1 LTDKKVE
8 SMDATD
14 VESII
19 VRAKKSILDFKRI
32 ENDDDMNV
40 VQNSRNYIKRVLKRV
55 DELFDPIIVK
65 IRDSLK
71 TSREQKAL
79 LADPLMDTDRFYAT
93 KLSVYLTEKVK
104 KKEEDERKIREEEAR
119 RKRKLEKKFGEAAK
133 LENEG
138 KKDQA
143 HAVMEEVEE
152 IEEKLEEKAPVPIAP
167 ELQHGHMRE
176 QWSAEVIKESIIPR
190 KYWNLDLALLNRTA
204 RAQKDKM
211 RIPGVKAVKRMIPVD
226 SQR

>member
-1 LTDKKVE
+1 MTDKKVE

-19 VRAKKSILDFKRI
+19 VRAKKSILDFKKI

-40 VQNSRNYIKRVLKRV
+40 VQNSRSYIKRVMERV
-55 DELFDPIIVK
+55 DALFDPIIEK
-65 IRDSLK
+65 IKESLK
-71 TSREQKAL
+71 VAKGQKGF
-79 LADPLMDTDRFYAT
+79 LADPLMEVNRFYAT

-104 KKEEDERKIREEEAR
+104 KKEEAEQKIREEEAR
-119 RKRKLEKKFGEAAK
+119 AKRKQEKKFEEALR

-143 HAVMEEVEE
+143 SAVFQEVEE
-152 IEEKLEEKAPVPIAP
+152 IQEKIEYKAPVPTSPDI
-167 ELQHGHMRE
+167 QHGHMRE
-176 QWSAEVIKESIIPR
+176 QWSAEIVKESIIPR

-211 RIPGVKAVKRMIPVD
+211 RVPGVRAVKTMIPVD